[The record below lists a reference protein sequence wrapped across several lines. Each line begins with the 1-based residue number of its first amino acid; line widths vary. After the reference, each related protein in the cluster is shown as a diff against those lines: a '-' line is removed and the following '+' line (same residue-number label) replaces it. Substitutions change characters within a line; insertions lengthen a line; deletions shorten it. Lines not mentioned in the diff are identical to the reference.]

1 VGGIP
6 ALIVIALEDISQNNE
21 ITANYRAL
29 PRISGS
35 KSTPCL
41 CGANTCI
48 NFIEGEEAQNSAV
61 EGMEM
66 NSTDDEEEDE
76 ALGNEEAQNEALGNE
91 EEEGENSNKEE
102 ESSVE
107 EEIEENIN
115 VFTDEE
121 VLKSIW
127 GGIENNK
134 KKKEHSICY
143 FITSIQLLFRGIN
156 KTLFQDRLDALG
168 DKNPMLDRKATNQ
181 DKVLYVAKTVVEGY
195 IMPFTK
201 ELLKLAVATNN
212 DAKAAKSDS
221 TDTIA
226 KYQNFLDAKH
236 TVHVLIDFFFEECML
251 FWKLVI
257 KGGEDENM
265 QDSNT
270 RRSQPV
276 TKKRNISGRISK
288 KKKNA
293 EKENEKENE
302 EVVNND
308 LLTIQSKVIDYD
320 LQSIISSEI
329 KSKKDCEAQR
339 DLCNSSAEFKYFI
352 VEVQCTEEYR
362 CVKRLNNT
370 IALELNCGVGD
381 FNGFAILK
389 SFIYF
394 ADHHFTVYVH
404 DR

>member
-1 VGGIP
+1 MDGIP
-6 ALIVIALEDISQNNE
+6 ALIVIALEDISKNNE

-35 KSTPCL
+35 KSTSCL
-41 CGANTCI
+41 CGAKTCI
-48 NFIEGEEAQNSAV
+48 KFIEGEEAQNLV
-61 EGMEM
+61 VDLE
-66 NSTDDEEEDE
+66 
-76 ALGNEEAQNEALGNE
+76 
-91 EEEGENSNKEE
+91 ENSPATVNNSDEEE

-107 EEIEENIN
+107 EEMEENTN
-115 VFTDEE
+115 VFTNEE
-121 VLKSIW
+121 VEKSIR
-127 GGIENNK
+127 GGIDNNPDK
-134 KKKEHSICY
+134 TNSICY
-143 FITSIQLLFRGIN
+143 FMVSIQLLFRGIN

-212 DAKAAKSDS
+212 DAKADKSDS

-251 FWKLVI
+251 FWKIVI

>member
-6 ALIVIALEDISQNNE
+6 ALIVIALEDISKNNE

-35 KSTPCL
+35 KSTSCL
-41 CGANTCI
+41 CGAKTCI
-48 NFIEGEEAQNSAV
+48 KFIEGEEAQKLVV
-61 EGMEM
+61 EVDET
-66 NSTDDEEEDE
+66 NSTEDEEEDE
-76 ALGNEEAQNEALGNE
+76 AQISDEVAGNLSDEEEIEEAVINPDR
-91 EEEGENSNKEE
+91 EE

-107 EEIEENIN
+107 EEIEN

-121 VLKSIW
+121 VLKSIQ

-134 KKKEHSICY
+134 KKEEHSICY
-143 FITSIQLLFRGIN
+143 FIVSIQLLFRGIN

-168 DKNPMLDRKATNQ
+168 DKDPFLKGRKAATNQ
-181 DKVLYVAKTVVEGY
+181 DKVLFVAKIIVEGY
-195 IMPFTK
+195 NMPFTK
-201 ELLKLAVATNN
+201 ELLKLAVETNS

-226 KYQNFLDAKH
+226 KHQNFLDAKH
-236 TVHVLIDFFFEECML
+236 TVQVLIDFFFMECMV
-251 FWKLVI
+251 FWKRVFMV
-257 KGGEDENM
+257 EEN
-265 QDSNT
+265 Q
-270 RRSQPV
+270 QPHLT
-276 TKKRNISGRISK
+276 TKKRNISSDKIPK
-288 KKKNA
+288 KKK
-293 EKENEKENE
+293 KKEKENE

-308 LLTIQSKVIDYD
+308 LPTIQSKVTDYD

-329 KSKKDCEAQR
+329 TSNNNCEAHW
-339 DLCNSSAEFKYFI
+339 DLSNSSAEFKYFI
-352 VEVQCTEEYR
+352 VEVQCLPEYR
-362 CVKRLNNT
+362 FEKRLNNT
-370 IALELNCGVGD
+370 IGLELNCGVRD

-389 SFIYF
+389 SFIYL

>member
-1 VGGIP
+1 MDGIP
-6 ALIVIALEDISQNNE
+6 ALIVIALEDISKNNE

-29 PRISGS
+29 PRIRGS

-41 CGANTCI
+41 CGAKTCI

-61 EGMEM
+61 EVNETK
-66 NSTDDEEEDE
+66 STEVEEEDK
-76 ALGNEEAQNEALGNE
+76 AQRSDEEVVIDSDMME
-91 EEEGENSNKEE
+91 EIAD
-102 ESSVE
+102 E
-107 EEIEENIN
+107 EEIEN

-121 VLKSIW
+121 VLKSIQ
-127 GGIENNK
+127 GGISNNK
-134 KKKEHSICY
+134 KKEEHSICY

>member
-1 VGGIP
+1 MGGIP
-6 ALIVIALEDISQNNE
+6 ALIVIALEDISKNNE

-41 CGANTCI
+41 CGAKTCI
-48 NFIEGEEAQNSAV
+48 NFIEGEEAQNLV
-61 EGMEM
+61 V
-66 NSTDDEEEDE
+66 DEEVVID
-76 ALGNEEAQNEALGNE
+76 
-91 EEEGENSNKEE
+91 SDKEE
-102 ESSVE
+102 ESSDE
-107 EEIEENIN
+107 EEIEENTD

-121 VLKSIW
+121 VLKSIQ
-127 GGIENNK
+127 GGISNNK
-134 KKKEHSICY
+134 NKEEHSICY
-143 FITSIQLLFRGIN
+143 FIVSIQLLFRGIN

-168 DKNPMLDRKATNQ
+168 DKCPMLDRKATNQ

>member
-1 VGGIP
+1 
-6 ALIVIALEDISQNNE
+6 LEDISKNNE

-41 CGANTCI
+41 CGAKTCI
-48 NFIEGEEAQNSAV
+48 NFIEGEEAQNSVV
-61 EGMEM
+61 EVDET
-66 NSTDDEEEDE
+66 NSTEDEDENE
-76 ALGNEEAQNEALGNE
+76 ALGNEEAENEALGNE

-107 EEIEENIN
+107 EEMEENTN
-115 VFTDEE
+115 VFTNEE
-121 VLKSIW
+121 VEKSIR
-127 GGIENNK
+127 GGIQNNPVK
-134 KKKEHSICY
+134 KKSICY
-143 FITSIQLLFRGIN
+143 FIVSIQLLFRGIN

-168 DKNPMLDRKATNQ
+168 DKDPMLDRKATNQ
-181 DKVLYVAKTVVEGY
+181 DKVLWVAKTVVEGY

-201 ELLKLAVATNN
+201 ELLKLAVETNN

-370 IALELNCGVGD
+370 IALELNCGVGN